1 MLENENNITNTE
13 EVINEPSFD
22 EPNQEVVEAPKKKK
36 KEKKDKKEKSKFR
49 KILDWV
55 ITGVFGTLIAIS
67 AGFLIYSKVGG
78 DGFIGNYMFPQVLT
92 DSMGDVYPVGS
103 VLVVEKVD
111 PADIK
116 PGDNVTF
123 KYDITP
129 SNGKDDKVNM
139 THQIFSVE
147 EDPDWAIGSGS
158 HYKFVAHGTNK
169 KSEFCKIGEE
179 YGDCTNQ
186 YQHFRERDLV
196 GRVVRVS
203 PVLTGLNSFVKQP
216 IGLIVL
222 VLVPCMY
229 LMVTSVLD
237 IFKKLPDDD
246 EVPKVATSSGDGTV
260 EYKPKTYAP
269 GEDPL
274 AGMSEEDKERLKKE
288 LLDELLGKGGKKK

>member
-22 EPNQEVVEAPKKKK
+22 EPNQEVVETPKK
-36 KEKKDKKEKSKFR
+36 KEKKDKKQKSKFR

-67 AGFLIYSKVGG
+67 AGFLIYSQIGG

-103 VLVVEKVD
+103 VLIVEKVD

-116 PGDNVTF
+116 VGDNVTF

-129 SNGKDDKVNM
+129 GNGINDKVNM
-139 THQIFSVE
+139 THQIC
-147 EDPDWAIGSGS
+147 AISYDDS
-158 HYKFVAHGTNK
+158 WPKDSPYYYKFTAHGTNK
-169 KSEFCKIGEE
+169 KSEFCKTSSGE

-186 YQHFRERDLV
+186 FQNFRNGDLV
-196 GRVVRVS
+196 GRVVKVS
-203 PVLTGLNSFVKQP
+203 PVLTAFNSFVKQP